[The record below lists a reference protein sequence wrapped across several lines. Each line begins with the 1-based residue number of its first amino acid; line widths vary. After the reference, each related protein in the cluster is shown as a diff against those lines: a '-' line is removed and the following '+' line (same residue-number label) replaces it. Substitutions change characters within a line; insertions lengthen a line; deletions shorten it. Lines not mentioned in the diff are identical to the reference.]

1 MPYFKLLSL
10 WACVT
15 AAIKTK
21 QKTVVCTQGL
31 GTHLCPLRFLELE
44 CVNGGETLPVFGYE
58 PYATTS
64 LFRFITEKP
73 EVAVTFSPWC
83 ACEDSLRYSL

>member
-58 PYATTS
+58 PYATSS
-64 LFRFITEKP
+64 LFRFITWRNRKWQLHL
-73 EVAVTFSPWC
+73 VLDV
-83 ACEDSLRYSL
+83 LVKIH